1 MKICSVEGCN
11 DESCEIIFLV
21 SFAMTED
28 RAERIK
34 FTQKKGW
41 IMAKNSKICSEHFSP
56 YLITANHHHLHNG
69 AIPTLKG
76 GDQLFRSGV
85 EEGV

>member
-11 DESCEIIFLV
+11 NNESCKNI
-21 SFAMTED
+21 SFFSFPKTED
-28 RAERIK
+28 QAEWIK

-41 IMAKNSKICSEHFSP
+41 TPAKNSKICSEHFSP
-56 YLITANHHHLHNG
+56 HLITANHHLHNG

-76 GDQLFRSGV
+76 GDQPFRSV
-85 EEGV
+85 DEGM